1 MERIRIDKIIGNFR
15 KKLKVCITAEG
26 EVLNTYL
33 SEEIITVY
41 LLKTVLMSFEWFMF
55 SEKSTLLYIF
65 CYIS

>member
-1 MERIRIDKIIGNFR
+1 MEYIKIDKIIGDFR
-15 KKLKVCITAEG
+15 KRLKVCIAAEG
-26 EVLNTYL
+26 EVLNSFL

-41 LLKTVLMSFEWFMF
+41 LLKTVLVSFECFMF